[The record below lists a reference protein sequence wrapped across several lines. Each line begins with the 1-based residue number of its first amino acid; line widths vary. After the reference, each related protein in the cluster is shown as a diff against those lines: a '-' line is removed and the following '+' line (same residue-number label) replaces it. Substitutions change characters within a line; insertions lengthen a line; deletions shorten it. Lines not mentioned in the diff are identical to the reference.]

1 MSSFHAR
8 GIRLTLLSVLVL
20 APALDQAAYAAPPSP
35 LYGIAW
41 EDTFTGTSVDTS
53 RWNFRT
59 DAKRLS
65 VQETDN
71 AVIVNNQLN
80 LLMEAETN
88 VVNGVTYN
96 YTGGGVVSKQ
106 KFGYGYFEVQ
116 ARTTSNR
123 GWHNSFWMMAGD
135 GSNTF
140 AAGRWLEIDQSEID
154 SQNPRSIPSGLQIWD
169 GQEGSGN
176 NTPSRCTTYT
186 VPNGGSTADGLH
198 TYGADWREGA
208 IDFYFDGVK
217 YCTRSYPTN
226 TYRQD
231 PINIWLTALAY
242 IAPVDTG
249 GTAQIYD
256 NVRFYKRD
264 QYVMNGRYGYSE
276 SGADWA
282 DSTITGF
289 GLMPQRYSCTAGDAA
304 VFAPGFNQSG
314 NYQVYIYK
322 VVHPNA
328 DTQAEITVRTTSGTQ
343 TSTLNFRTGSSGWVD
358 LGQYYFNQASSAAGQ
373 SVTNTVHSGCQRAGA
388 VKFVRIP

>member
-1 MSSFHAR
+1 MSSFNAR
-8 GIRLTLLSVLVL
+8 GIRFALLCVLVL
-20 APALDQAAYAAPPSP
+20 APTLDQAAHAAPPSP
-35 LYGIAW
+35 LYGLAW
-41 EDTFTGTSVDTS
+41 EDTFSGTSVDTS

-65 VQETDN
+65 VQEPDN
-71 AVIVNNQLN
+71 AVIVNDQLS

-154 SQNPRSIPSGLQIWD
+154 SQNPRSLPSGLQIWD
-169 GQEGSGN
+169 GQENGN
-176 NTPSRCTTYT
+176 NTPSRCATYSLPAG
-186 VPNGGSTADGLH
+186 VSTADGMH

-217 YCTRSYPTN
+217 YCTRNYPTDI
-226 TYRQD
+226 YRQD
-231 PINIWLTALAY
+231 PVNIWLTALAY

-249 GTAQIYD
+249 GTAQLYD
-256 NVRFYKRD
+256 NARFYKRD

-276 SGADWA
+276 SGTGWA
-282 DSTITGF
+282 DSTLSGF
-289 GLMPQRYSCTAGDAA
+289 GKLPQRYSCTPDDSAI
-304 VFAPGFNQSG
+304 FAPGFNQSG
-314 NYQVYIYK
+314 TYQVFLYK

-328 DTQAEITVRTTSGTQ
+328 DTQAEITVYDATSAS
-343 TSTLNFRTGSSGWVD
+343 TSIVDFSTGSSGWVD
-358 LGQYYFNQASSAAGQ
+358 LGQFYFNADSTSPNQAI
-373 SVTNTVHSGCQRAGA
+373 TNTVRAGCQRAGA
-388 VKFVRIP
+388 AKFVRVP